1 MKRIACNG
9 IGLALLLSLFAAAAG
24 AQSQPA
30 SNPAGTSQSSTSG
43 NSLGDYARQ
52 IRKDSTPKAQPK
64 VYDNDNLPTDDKLS
78 IVGSSQT
85 SDNSSA
91 TNSDATKTGDSA
103 NGSASDGRN
112 VTDAKSDAKPADA
125 KAAADRASAPPA
137 TLPEDDKARAT
148 AIQQWTDKISG
159 EKTDISATERELN
172 ILQREYQIRAAAM
185 YGDVGNRLRNSADW
199 DKQDADYKQQIADKQ
214 KALDDARQKL
224 SDSQEDA
231 RKAGVPESAR
241 GEQ

>member
-1 MKRIACNG
+1 MKRMACNG
-9 IGLALLLSLFAAAAG
+9 IGLALLLSLFAVVAG

-30 SNPAGTSQSSTSG
+30 ANPAGTSQSSTSG
-43 NSLGDYARQ
+43 SSLGDYARQ
-52 IRKDSTPKAQPK
+52 IRKDSTPKSQPK

-78 IVGSSQT
+78 IVGPAQT
-85 SDNSSA
+85 TADNASA
-91 TNSDATKTGDSA
+91 AKTDDSA
-103 NGSASDGRN
+103 NAPAADGRS
-112 VTDAKSDAKPADA
+112 VTDAKSDAKPTDA
-125 KAAADRASAPPA
+125 KAAAEKAAAPPA
-137 TLPEDDKARAT
+137 TLPEDDKAKQV
-148 AIQQWTDKISG
+148 AIQQWSDKISD
-159 EKTDISATERELN
+159 EKNEISTTERELN

-214 KALDDARQKL
+214 KALDDERLKL

-231 RKAGVPESAR
+231 RKAGVPDSAR